1 MCSSLSLA
9 ESCISK
15 EILEL
20 RFAYKIVKIIGFSN
34 LENSSSNG
42 QLMNILLSKLLIN
55 FTFCLEV
62 DMGHFHTN
70 SEIEQYHRGDG

>member
-1 MCSSLSLA
+1 M
-9 ESCISK
+9 
-15 EILEL
+15 
-20 RFAYKIVKIIGFSN
+20 GFNN